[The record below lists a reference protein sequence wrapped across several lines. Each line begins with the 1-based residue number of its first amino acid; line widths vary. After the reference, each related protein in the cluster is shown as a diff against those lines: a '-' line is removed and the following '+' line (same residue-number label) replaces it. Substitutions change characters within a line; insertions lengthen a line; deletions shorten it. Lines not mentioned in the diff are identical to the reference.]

1 LKLTVVYVAKG
12 HLQAQVIKTKLESE
26 GIPVLLQYE
35 SLGLI
40 YGITVNGLGE
50 VRVMVPEAMAQEA
63 RQIIA
68 EPSNLLQSDE
78 S

>member
-1 LKLTVVYVAKG
+1 LKLAVVYVANG
-12 HLQAQVIKTKLESE
+12 HLQAQIIKTKLESE
-26 GIPVLLQYE
+26 GIPALLQYE

-50 VRVMVPEAMAQEA
+50 VRVMVPESLIQEA

-68 EPSNLLQSDE
+68 EPSNLPQGDE
-78 S
+78 P

>member
-1 LKLTVVYVAKG
+1 MKLAVVYVANG

-26 GIPVLLQYE
+26 GIPALLQYE

-50 VRVMVPEAMAQEA
+50 VRVMVPESLIQEA

-68 EPSNLLQSDE
+68 EPSSLPQGDE
-78 S
+78 P